1 MQRKIL
7 CLTGNRADYP
17 RIKHVLKK
25 IEKNSN
31 MELYLVVTG
40 SHLIKEYGNSIEE
53 IKQDKF
59 KNIIKTKMYIK
70 NYDTPYGMSLSA
82 ANLSKNFSK
91 ILNKVNPDLVLLTV
105 DRVETLAAAM
115 AASLMNFPI
124 AHVQGGEV
132 TGTIDE
138 SIRHAVTKL
147 AHIHFV
153 ANEDAKKRIIKL
165 GEIKENVYNVGCP
178 YIDLIKRQKLR
189 SKKFLLKKYNIKEKK
204 GIILFTLHSVTTEY
218 EKSEYQ
224 INIVIEAL
232 KKFKNYE
239 IVAFYSNTDAG
250 GKKIIKQ
257 INKNFKSIKILP
269 NIESIDFLSFMKFA
283 KLMIGN
289 SSAGIREAPS
299 FKLPV
304 VNIGNRQNKR
314 MRALN
319 VQDADFDTEEI
330 IDKISFCLNDKKFLK
345 KLNKIKNPYGDGN
358 ASNKILNILKN
369 KSFENLIQ
377 KIIQY

>member
-40 SHLIKEYGNSIEE
+40 SHLLKEYGNSIEE
-53 IKQDKF
+53 IKKDKF

-70 NYDTPYGMSLSA
+70 NYDKPYGMSLSA

-147 AHIHFV
+147 AHMHFV

-189 SKKFLLKKYNIKEKK
+189 SKKFLLKKYNLKEKK

-218 EKSEYQ
+218 KKSEYQ

-239 IVAFYSNTDAG
+239 IVGFYSNTDAG

-269 NIESIDFLSFMKFA
+269 NIESIDFLSFMKLA

-314 MRALN
+314 MRASN
-319 VQDADFDTEEI
+319 VQDVDFDTEEI
-330 IDKISFCLNDKKFLK
+330 IDKISFCLNNKKFLK

-369 KSFENLIQ
+369 KSLENLIQ